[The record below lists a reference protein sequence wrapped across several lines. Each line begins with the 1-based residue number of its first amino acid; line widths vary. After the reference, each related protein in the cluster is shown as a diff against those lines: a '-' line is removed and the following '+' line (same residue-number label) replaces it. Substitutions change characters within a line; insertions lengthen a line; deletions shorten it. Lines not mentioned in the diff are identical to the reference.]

1 MISPNPHFRVVAGV
15 TVISRLALVA
25 WFPQFQRVNASAC
38 QNVLEGKHSKYPLPV
53 SNGAAGKGGASSSDH
68 LLAVRFADNRASHA
82 DGNLHDELLFLQQH
96 MHDALEDADT
106 KILGIPG
113 TAPVQAASLVLTL
126 CLSNL
131 QPSEHGDNHF
141 TTLQT
146 WWLLCVPLDLD
157 IALSS

>member
-1 MISPNPHFRVVAGV
+1 MV
-15 TVISRLALVA
+15 
-25 WFPQFQRVNASAC
+25 PQ
-38 QNVLEGKHSKYPLPV
+38 GKEVRPLLTTFLL
-53 SNGAAGKGGASSSDH
+53 SD
-68 LLAVRFADNRASHA
+68 LPTIVRPMP

-106 KILGIPG
+106 KIFGIPG

-126 CLSNL
+126 CLGNL